1 MPGIQQSQNPNTS
14 PLSYLNSNGSVTSNV
29 REQLINFG
37 SEYSYGNTGV
47 ATPFDPGFNRQN
59 PLSTKQST
67 LHARSDGNYG
77 YSLDGAE
84 MPING
89 TPLVD
94 AASQYLD
101 GNPINDLPTPSTLD
115 LNTQNPT
122 SGFQPQLEQSLQT
135 ATLDLDGSIPT
146 FAGHGLTPNPNIH
159 YMNNQ
164 LPYDDNMPPGGVI

>member
-14 PLSYLNSNGSVTSNV
+14 PLSYLNSNGSVASNV
-29 REQLINFG
+29 REQLVSVG

-47 ATPFDPGFNRQN
+47 ALPFDPGVDRQN

-67 LHARSDGNYG
+67 LHARQDGNYG

-89 TPLVD
+89 TPLAG
-94 AASQYLD
+94 AAKQYLD
-101 GNPINDLPTPSTLD
+101 GNSINDLPAPTTLD
-115 LNTQNPT
+115 LNTQTPT
-122 SGFQPQLEQSLQT
+122 PGFQPQLEQSLLT
-135 ATLDLDGSIPT
+135 STLDLNGISPSL
-146 FAGHGLTPNPNIH
+146 AGHGLTNSTY

-164 LPYDDNMPPGGVI
+164 LPYEDNMPPGGVI